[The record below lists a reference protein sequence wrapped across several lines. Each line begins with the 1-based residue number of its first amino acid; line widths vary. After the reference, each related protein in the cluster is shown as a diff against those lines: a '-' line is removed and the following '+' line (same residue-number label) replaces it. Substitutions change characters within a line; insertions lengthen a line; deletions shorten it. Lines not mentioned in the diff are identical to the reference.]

1 MAESY
6 RDRWSNAR
14 WRDIE
19 FLTDSHEAKGGRR
32 KAVHEFPG
40 AEEPVVED
48 MGGKAGD
55 FQLNAYFIGNDYDRE
70 AVELIKALN
79 QPGADWLLHPW
90 LGRIWVVPVS
100 WSRRDS
106 NDANGFC
113 TVSISW
119 VVGGEQPQEA
129 TPDQVDIAV
138 SSIDGF
144 ADAAVG
150 DFDLSAMS
158 AGGLSA
164 FVAQVQGKL
173 EFVRQAISFATLPL
187 TWSSQLLGLVSGIK
201 GDLGTLAA
209 IPGNYANALRSLTN
223 AIGVG
228 ADDAGLAD
236 TDRPRL
242 VARLVSLSANT
253 AYNNVSGVA
262 ATDSAVR
269 GNLARDAALQSRL
282 FLAAAMRV
290 ALVDYRAEADRTAA
304 LTAIDTAYDTLLPT
318 LPDAVFQ
325 AAVTAR
331 TALVE
336 AVMAQDLRPQ
346 QVRDLVGYLPS
357 TVLAHRLQI
366 DEDVFLARNGVRH
379 PLFVRGRV
387 YG

>member
-1 MAESY
+1 MAETY
-6 RDRWSNAR
+6 RDRWSTAR
-14 WRDIE
+14 WREIE
-19 FLTDSHEAKGGRR
+19 FLTESHDAKGGRR
-32 KAVHEFPG
+32 KAIHEFPG

-55 FQLNAYFIGNDYDRE
+55 YQLNAYFIGNDYDLE
-70 AVELIKALN
+70 AVALIKALN

-90 LGRIWVVPVS
+90 LGRIWVTPIS

-113 TVSISW
+113 TVAISW
-119 VVGGEQPQEA
+119 VAGGEQPPEA
-129 TPDQVDIAV
+129 TPDQVDIANA
-138 SSIDGF
+138 SIAGF
-144 ADAAVG
+144 ADAAVA
-150 DFDLSAMS
+150 DFDLLAMS
-158 AGGLSA
+158 ADGLGA

-187 TWSSQLLGLVSGIK
+187 IWSSQLLGLVSGIK
-201 GDLGTLAA
+201 GDLGALAA
-209 IPGNYANALRSLTN
+209 IPGSYANAFRSLSN
-223 AIGVG
+223 AIGLG

-242 VARLVSLSANT
+242 VSRLVALSANANHGT
-253 AYNNVSGVA
+253 LSGVA

-269 GNLARDAALQSRL
+269 GNLTREAALQSRL
-282 FLAAAMRV
+282 YLAAAMQV
-290 ALVDYRAEADRTAA
+290 ALVDYRAEVDRTAVLA
-304 LTAIDTAYDTLLPT
+304 AIDTAYDALLPT
-318 LPDAVFQ
+318 LPDTVFQ

-336 AVMAQDLRPQ
+336 AVMAQDLQPQ
-346 QVRDLVGYLPS
+346 QIRDLVGNLPS
-357 TVLAHRLQI
+357 TVLAHRMRI
-366 DEDVFLARNGVRH
+366 DESVFLARNGVRH